1 MRRFSAVLAIAL
13 LATIVPSTLA
23 REAPEAGISAP
34 VEPVTPVFTPGSTTT
49 AGSSFGHI
57 GGELRPNRVVNS
69 ECKDVSG
76 ITACYYKEG
85 SECMSW
91 ACYNG
96 GLNP

>member
-1 MRRFSAVLAIAL
+1 MRRLSVVFAVAL
-13 LATIVPSTLA
+13 LLTVVPSTLA
-23 REAPEAGISAP
+23 RQATHVKAPKAEA
-34 VEPVTPVFTPGSTTT
+34 VTPVFTPGTNST
-49 AGSSFGHI
+49 AGSGFGHV

-76 ITACYYKEG
+76 ITACYYREG